1 VARDM
6 ICAEMGYICK
16 TRTLMLFLVI
26 IGVMIANRPNYHC
39 YPLFLEMM
47 VVLLKKY
54 ILLS

>member
-1 VARDM
+1 M
-6 ICAEMGYICK
+6 ICAEMGYIYK